1 MLEIKQVTADGFV
14 QLVKNMRG
22 RSDGINAE
30 TERVASLIL
39 EDVRLRGYEAVKEY
53 SLKFDGVEPYE
64 LSKADLDRAA
74 DQCPKELYHALERA
88 AENIMD
94 YQKRLVPRSDIW
106 DVPGGRVGRVVR
118 PLDRVGLYVPGG
130 QATYPST
137 ALMTIIPAKAAGV
150 GEVVVVTPPTKNLSA
165 KVMAAVKIAGADR
178 VIAVGGMPAIAA
190 LTFGAGFIP
199 RVDKLAGPG
208 NAYVAT
214 AKRLAYGKVD
224 IDMVAGPSEI
234 VVVADG
240 RADPVHAAAD
250 MLSQAE
256 HDPLACAVLLT
267 DSMELAKAVDLE
279 LERQTAYLERSDI
292 IRASLTGYGAI
303 VVCESIE
310 DACGLANEIAPEHVE
325 LMVENAADYMP
336 LVRNAGAL
344 FLGGSSPEPLGDY
357 MAGPCHVLP
366 TAGTARFFS
375 PLSSESFVKA
385 MSVIEYTESGLGD
398 VAEDII
404 RIAKAEGL
412 TAHANSIEVRY
423 K

>member
-1 MLEIKQVTADGFV
+1 MLEIREVSADSFV
-14 QLVKNMRG
+14 QLVQNLRG

-30 TERVASLIL
+30 TERVAAAIL

-74 DQCPKELYHALERA
+74 DRCPKELCRALERA

-94 YQKRLVPRSDIW
+94 YQKRLVPKSDIW
-106 DVPGGRVGRVVR
+106 EVPGGRVGRVVR

-214 AKRLAYGKVD
+214 AKRLAFGKVD

-267 DSMELAKAVDLE
+267 DSMELAKAVDAE
-279 LERQTAYLERSDI
+279 LERQTAYLDRSEI
-292 IRASLTGYGAI
+292 IRASLAGYGAI
-303 VVCESIE
+303 VVCNSIQ

-325 LMVENAADYMP
+325 LMVENATEYLP
-336 LVRNAGAL
+336 LVRNAGAV

-385 MSVIEYTESGLGD
+385 MSVIEYTESGLAD
-398 VAEDII
+398 VAEDIV

-412 TAHANSIEVRY
+412 NAHANSIEVRY